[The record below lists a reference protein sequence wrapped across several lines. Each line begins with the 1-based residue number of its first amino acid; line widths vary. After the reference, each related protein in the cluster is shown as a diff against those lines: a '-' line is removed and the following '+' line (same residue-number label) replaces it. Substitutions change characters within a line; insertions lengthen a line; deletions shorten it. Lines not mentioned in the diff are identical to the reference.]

1 MNVTII
7 NIKIIG
13 RKLASKSKHQKLK
26 QKQLILVNLVPTL
39 RDTLK
44 TYIQP
49 ET

>member
-26 QKQLILVNLVPTL
+26 QKQSKLINLGPTL
-39 RDTLK
+39 RNSLRI
-44 TYIQP
+44 YIQP
-49 ET
+49 ES